1 MLKLYRNQRSNVW
14 VKKYIYDRQVF
25 KLPQKKA
32 IDLRWLSMY
41 KEALQ
46 KHWSQALGDKAF
58 CLFLIK

>member
-14 VKKYIYDRQVF
+14 VIYDRQVF
-25 KLPQKKA
+25 KPPQKKA

-46 KHWSQALGDKAF
+46 KHWSQALSDKAF
-58 CLFLIK
+58 FLFLVK